1 MISMEMKAMPM
12 TNKPDKTLIVILGAT
27 ATGKTDVSV
36 ALATEFGSEILSADS
51 RQIYREIPIGT
62 ADPVTRTITGRSS
75 PFHRFAQHHRRVF
88 VRPVRGGCTRTV
100 GTTFPQTRHAVHG
113 GRIGTLYRCGLQRD
127 G

>member
-1 MISMEMKAMPM
+1 MISIEMKAMPM

-62 ADPVTRTITGRSS
+62 AAPSPEQLQAVPHHFIASRSITEEYSCGRYEADALALLEQL
-75 PFHRFAQHHRRVF
+75 FHKHDTLFM
-88 VRPVRGGCTRTV
+88 V
-100 GTTFPQTRHAVHG
+100 G
-113 GRIGTLYRCGLQRD
+113 
-127 G
+127 